1 MENLFAIPIGII
13 LIIIG
18 CLNRRGNISMIHS
31 YHRKRVTEEN
41 VLPFGR
47 LVGLGTII
55 IGISVILC
63 GILTAVA
70 MFTGTAVL
78 TTVGYII
85 IGVGLA
91 VGLVISFAAMIK
103 YNKGIF

>member
-1 MENLFAIPIGII
+1 MENLLAIPIGII
-13 LIIIG
+13 CIIIG
-18 CLNRRGNISMIHS
+18 CLNRRGNISSLHS

-55 IGISVILC
+55 IGVAVVLC
-63 GILTAVA
+63 GILTAVS
-70 MFTGTAVL
+70 MFTDIAILATI
-78 TTVGYII
+78 GYII
-85 IGVGLA
+85 LGVGL
-91 VGLVISFAAMIK
+91 VLGLVISFAAMIK

>member
-1 MENLFAIPIGII
+1 MEDLFAIPIGII

-18 CLNRRGNISMIHS
+18 CLNRRGNISMLHS

-47 LVGLGTII
+47 LVGLGNII
-55 IGISVILC
+55 IGIAVILF
-63 GILTAVA
+63 GILMAVA
-70 MFTGTAVL
+70 SFTGTAVL
-78 TTVGYII
+78 TTVGYVI